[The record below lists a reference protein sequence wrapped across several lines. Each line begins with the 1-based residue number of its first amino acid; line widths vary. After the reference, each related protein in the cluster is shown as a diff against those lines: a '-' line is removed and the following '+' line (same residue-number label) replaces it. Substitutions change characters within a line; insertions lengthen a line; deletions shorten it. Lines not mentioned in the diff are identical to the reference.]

1 MLLCVSLECSL
12 NLRLFLRRE
21 VADRNREAAFM
32 GVDMIL
38 RLRGIIN
45 RFSAASSAAGGKKT
59 Q

>member
-1 MLLCVSLECSL
+1 
-12 NLRLFLRRE
+12 

-45 RFSAASSAAGGKKT
+45 RSSAASSAAGGKKT
-59 Q
+59 QCTAGRNY